1 MNRDEIAEVLD
12 PILVQ
17 IEKRS
22 AIADTFVDKETYRLY
37 LTTFW
42 ANLVMD
48 PEEAQLTETDLEL
61 AHDVINE
68 VADEILGESEAITE
82 SFRFIASRVGD
93 IAMNKAKLS
102 KSHRDL
108 LTYFSSMILDPDGH
122 RKWMSEL
129 RDR

>member
-1 MNRDEIAEVLD
+1 MNHSKITETLE
-12 PILVQ
+12 PIMSQ

-22 AIADTFVDKETYRLY
+22 AVTDTFVDKETYRLY

-48 PEEAQLTETDLEL
+48 PEEAQLTETDLET
-61 AHDVINE
+61 AHSVINE
-68 VADEILGESEAITE
+68 VALNILGESEAITE
-82 SFRFIASRVGD
+82 SFRFIASRPGET
-93 IAMNKAKLS
+93 AMDKAKLS

-108 LTYFSSMILDPDGH
+108 LTYFASMILDPDGH
-122 RKWMSEL
+122 RKWMSEF

>member
-68 VADEILGESEAITE
+68 VASEILGESEAITE

-129 RDR
+129 RDP

>member
-68 VADEILGESEAITE
+68 VASEILGESEAITE

>member
-1 MNRDEIAEVLD
+1 MNRSKVTETLE
-12 PILVQ
+12 PIMSQ

-22 AIADTFVDKETYRLY
+22 AVTDTFVDKETYRLY

-48 PEEAQLTETDLEL
+48 PEEAQLTETDLET
-61 AHDVINE
+61 AHSVINE
-68 VADEILGESEAITE
+68 VAFTILGEPEAITE
-82 SFRFIASRVGD
+82 SFRFIASRPGET
-93 IAMNKAKLS
+93 AMDKAKLT

-108 LTYFSSMILDPDGH
+108 LTYFASMILDPDGH
-122 RKWMSEL
+122 RKWMSEF

>member
-1 MNRDEIAEVLD
+1 MNRDKIAEMLD
-12 PILVQ
+12 PILSQ

-22 AIADTFVDKETYRLY
+22 AVADTFVDKETYRLY

-48 PEEAQLTETDLEL
+48 PEEAELTETDLET
-61 AHDVINE
+61 AHSVINGI
-68 VADEILGESEAITE
+68 ANEILGESEAITE
-82 SFRFIASRVGD
+82 SFRFIASRSGET
-93 IAMNKAKLS
+93 AMNKAKLS
-102 KSHRDL
+102 KSHKDL
-108 LTYFSSMILDPDGH
+108 PTYFSSMILDPDGH

>member
-1 MNRDEIAEVLD
+1 MNRSKITETLE
-12 PILVQ
+12 PIMSQ

-22 AIADTFVDKETYRLY
+22 AVTDTFVDKETYRLY

-48 PEEAQLTETDLEL
+48 PEEAQLTETDLET
-61 AHDVINE
+61 AHSVINE
-68 VADEILGESEAITE
+68 VALNILGESEAITE
-82 SFRFIASRVGD
+82 SFRFIASRPGES
-93 IAMNKAKLS
+93 AMDKAKLS

-108 LTYFSSMILDPDGH
+108 LTYFASMILDPDGH
-122 RKWMSEL
+122 RKWMSEF

>member
-12 PILVQ
+12 PILAQ

-22 AIADTFVDKETYRLY
+22 AITDTFVDKETYRLY

-82 SFRFIASRVGD
+82 SFRFIASRAGD

>member
-1 MNRDEIAEVLD
+1 MNRDKITETLE
-12 PILVQ
+12 PIMSQ

-22 AIADTFVDKETYRLY
+22 AVTDTFVDKETYRLY

-48 PEEAQLTETDLEL
+48 PEEAQLTETDLET
-61 AHDVINE
+61 AHSVINE
-68 VADEILGESEAITE
+68 VALNILGESEAITE
-82 SFRFIASRVGD
+82 SFRFIASRPGET
-93 IAMNKAKLS
+93 AMDKAKLS

-108 LTYFSSMILDPDGH
+108 LTYFASMMLDPDGH
-122 RKWMSEL
+122 RKWMSEF